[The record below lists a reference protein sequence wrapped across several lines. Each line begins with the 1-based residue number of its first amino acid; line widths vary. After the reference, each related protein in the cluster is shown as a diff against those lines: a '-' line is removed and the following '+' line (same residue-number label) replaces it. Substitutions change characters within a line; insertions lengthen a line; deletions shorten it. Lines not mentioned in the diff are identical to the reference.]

1 MIDMACDTSGLA
13 APPGDAHVRPFVYEA
28 GGRRALHFSICAIQ
42 SRIDLDQPDRL
53 DLEYTRLMMAFALI
67 HPRPSRIGMIGL
79 GGGSLVRFCHRHL
92 PQARIEVA
100 ECNPHVIA
108 LRDQFMVPHDD
119 ERLKVLECD
128 GASYV
133 RQATGLDVL
142 LVDGY
147 DAWGLPRSLSS
158 QRFFGDCARAL
169 APQGV
174 LVMNLLCDPERRT
187 KVLDRIRRA
196 FGGVALAV
204 TDRGYSN
211 SVAFAARG
219 AALSGLACGAAGPLA
234 SRPDASAWLA
244 LDADFARV
252 CAAWNEEFA

>member
-1 MIDMACDTSGLA
+1 MIDLA
-13 APPGDAHVRPFVYEA
+13 GDAGDAATLSRDAHVRPFVYEA
-28 GGRRALHFSICAIQ
+28 GGRRALHFSICAVQ
-42 SRIDLDQPDRL
+42 SRVDLHEPDRL
-53 DLEYTRLMMAFALI
+53 ELEYTRLMMAFALI
-67 HPRPSRIGMIGL
+67 DPRPARIGMIGL

-108 LRDQFMVPHDD
+108 LRDAFLVPGDD
-119 ERLKVLECD
+119 ERLQVLECD

-147 DAWGLPRSLSS
+147 DAWGLPRSLST

-169 APQGV
+169 APRGV
-174 LVMNLLCDPERRT
+174 LVMNLLCETERRT
-187 KVLDRIRRA
+187 KVLDRIRHA
-196 FGGVALAV
+196 FGGEALAV
-204 TDRGYSN
+204 PDHGYSN
-211 SVAFAARG
+211 CVAFAARG
-219 AALSGLACGAAGPLA
+219 AAVSALA
-234 SRPDASAWLA
+234 SGATDPLSTRDEVSAWMA

-252 CAAWNEEFA
+252 RAAWKEAFA